1 MLVKIGDYVEAEP
14 RGSLLDYAA
23 SFLNVG
29 RNAFVPGIDCIS
41 VSGIAEDFLL
51 KPLSDIEVIDA
62 HAFLLNFDGITVQ
75 VTVRDIFNTR
85 LVIRAMLN
93 TRASLW
99 VFDEWIFVPYILK
112 GSKHYWLN
120 NAVRL
125 SRLRWLKY
133 VKFDEALEAAIVMNE
148 L

>member
-14 RGSLLDYAA
+14 RGSLLDYTA
-23 SFLNVG
+23 SFLNIG

-41 VSGIAEDFLL
+41 VNGIAEDFLL
-51 KPLSDIEVIDA
+51 KPLSDIEVIDT
-62 HAFLLNFDGITVQ
+62 HAFLLNFGGITVQ

-99 VFDEWIFVPYILK
+99 MFDARISVPYVPK
-112 GSKHYWLN
+112 SSEYYWLN

-133 VKFDEALEAAIVMNE
+133 VRFDEALEAAIVMNE

>member
-14 RGSLLDYAA
+14 RGSLLDYTA
-23 SFLNVG
+23 SFLNIG

-41 VSGIAEDFLL
+41 VSGITEDFLP
-51 KPLSDIEVIDA
+51 KPLSDIEVINT
-62 HAFLLNFDGITVQ
+62 HAFLLDFDGTTVQ
-75 VTVRDIFNTR
+75 VTVRDVFNTR

-93 TRASLW
+93 TRATLW
-99 VFDEWIFVPYILK
+99 VFDEWIFVPYIPK
-112 GSKHYWLN
+112 SSKHYWLN

-133 VKFDEALEAAIVMNE
+133 VRFDEALEAAIVMNE